1 MVVLRFSKCPWAG
14 VVQELGFKVTL
25 QSKTWNC
32 IHVFNG
38 NTHAIL
44 LYYWESLRIIWTFR
58 GSRWTDICNSVV
70 TDINSGSSRT
80 DICNSVVTDSNSI

>member
-1 MVVLRFSKCPWAG
+1 MRFSKRRCAG

-38 NTHAIL
+38 NAHAIL
-44 LYYWESLRIIWTFR
+44 LNVKDLE
-58 GSRWTDICNSVV
+58 VV
-70 TDINSGSSRT
+70 ELYEHLEEVDGLIY
-80 DICNSVVTDSNSI
+80 VTV

>member
-1 MVVLRFSKCPWAG
+1 MVPRFSKRPCAG

-38 NTHAIL
+38 NAHAIL
-44 LYYWESLRIIWTFR
+44 LNVKDLEVT
-58 GSRWTDICNSVV
+58 VV
-70 TDINSGSSRT
+70 ELYGHLE
-80 DICNSVVTDSNSI
+80 VVDGLIYATV